1 MRPFQ
6 GSLNQGMNPQIMD
19 MKPEILL
26 KAYVQ
31 YQSEDVF
38 RELVAGTLDEVYS
51 TSFRVTRAQRLAE
64 EATLS
69 AYLELARRA
78 PGIREDVALVS
89 WLRQRACK
97 IAVRILRV
105 AERDIDW
112 AIVKREKD
120 IRSTPAE
127 VQPAPPGLAIY
138 ICKTVFLSVKPNKGY
153 RLLLML
159 PRISWPTRIRPVYVS
174 GVATFALGIV
184 VWWHNPF
191 HRHHR
196 IIRSEGALMTPASF
210 AQLAGSEE
218 MEGPALNTN
227 ALTNTNQK

>member
-1 MRPFQ
+1 
-6 GSLNQGMNPQIMD
+6 MNPQTTD

-31 YQSEDVF
+31 YQSEDAF

-51 TSFRVTRAQRLAE
+51 TSFRVTQGTQRLAE
-64 EATLS
+64 EATLN
-69 AYLELARRA
+69 AYLALARSA
-78 PGIREDVALVS
+78 PGIREEVALAS

-97 IAVRILRV
+97 IAVRILRA

-120 IRSTPAE
+120 VRSTPAG

-138 ICKTVFLSVKPNKGY
+138 ICKTVFLSVKPHKGY
-153 RLLLML
+153 RLRL
-159 PRISWPTRIRPVYVS
+159 PRISWPTWIRPMHVS
-174 GVATFALGIV
+174 GAAVCALAIM

-191 HRHHR
+191 HRHNK
-196 IIRSEGALMTPASF
+196 IIRSEGALMTPAAF
-210 AQLAGSEE
+210 AQLASPDEW
-218 MEGPALNTN
+218 EGPVANTN
-227 ALTNTNQK
+227 ALTNTNHK

>member
-1 MRPFQ
+1 
-6 GSLNQGMNPQIMD
+6 

-31 YQSEDVF
+31 YQSEDAF

-51 TSFRVTRAQRLAE
+51 TSLRVTRGTQRLAE
-64 EATLS
+64 EATFN
-69 AYLELARRA
+69 AYLQLARRA
-78 PGIREDVALVS
+78 PGIKEDVALVP

-97 IAVRILRV
+97 IAVRLLRA

-120 IRSTPAE
+120 SRSTPRE

-138 ICKTVFLSVKPNKGY
+138 ICKTAFLSVKPHKGY
-153 RLLLML
+153 RLILS
-159 PRISWPTRIRPVYVS
+159 RISWPARIRPIHVS
-174 GVATFALGIV
+174 SAAACALAIM

-191 HRHHR
+191 QRHNR
-196 IIRSEGALMTPASF
+196 IIRSGGALMTPASF
-210 AQLAGSEE
+210 AQLGGPEE
-218 MEGPALNTN
+218 MDDPVANTN
-227 ALTNTNQK
+227 ALTNTNRK

>member
-1 MRPFQ
+1 
-6 GSLNQGMNPQIMD
+6 

-31 YQSEDVF
+31 YRSEDAF

-51 TSFRVTRAQRLAE
+51 TSLRVTQGAQRLAE
-64 EATLS
+64 EATLN
-69 AYLELARRA
+69 AYLELARKA
-78 PGIREDVALVS
+78 TGIREDVALAS

-97 IAVRILRV
+97 KAISILRG

-120 IRSTPAE
+120 VRSTPAE
-127 VQPAPPGLAIY
+127 VPPAPPGLAIY
-138 ICKTVFLSVKPNKGY
+138 ICKTVFLSVKPHRSF
-153 RLLLML
+153 RLRL
-159 PRISWPTRIRPVYVS
+159 PRISLPTWIRPIHVS
-174 GVATFALGIV
+174 GAAACALVIM

-191 HRHHR
+191 HRHNR
-196 IIRSEGALMTPASF
+196 IIRSEGVLMTPASI
-210 AQLAGSEE
+210 AQLASPEE
-218 MEGPALNTN
+218 MEVPLANTN